1 MLGFWRQKKQ
11 ESEELGYTYYRM
23 IVQQVRKEWFYKDLQ
38 VDDTPFGRFE
48 VMTIHLFLFLRR
60 LKQEK
65 NSLAQE
71 ISQKISD
78 FFVIDLDESLRELR
92 LGESK
97 IARQFNKFIQG
108 FYGRLI
114 AYDQAFEENN
124 TALKKVIQ
132 RNLYV
137 GEVSKESQVEAVAD
151 YIRRQAV
158 FLQQQELTTLQFR
171 DVY

>member
-1 MLGFWRQKKQ
+1 MLRFWRQKKQ
-11 ESEELGYTYYRM
+11 ESEELSYTYYRM

-65 NSLAQE
+65 SSLTQE

-92 LGESK
+92 ISETK
-97 IARQFNKFIQG
+97 MAKQFNKFIQG

-114 AYDQAFEENN
+114 AYDQAFEEGDI
-124 TALKKVIQ
+124 ALKKVIH
-132 RNLYV
+132 RNLYA
-137 GEVSKESQVEAVAD
+137 GEVGREAQIDAVAD
-151 YIRRQAV
+151 YIHRQAA
-158 FLQQQELTTLQFR
+158 FLQQQSLTILQFKG
-171 DVY
+171 VY

>member
-1 MLGFWRQKKQ
+1 MLRFWRQKKQ
-11 ESEELGYTYYRM
+11 ESEELSFTYYQM
-23 IVQQVRKEWFYKDLQ
+23 LVQQVRKQWFYTDLH

-65 NSLAQE
+65 NALAQE

-92 LGESK
+92 ISETK
-97 IARQFNKFIQG
+97 MAKQFNKFIQG

-114 AYDQAFEENN
+114 AYDRAFEEGDA
-124 TALKKVIQ
+124 TLKEVVH
-132 RNLYV
+132 RNLYA
-137 GEVSKESQVEAVAD
+137 GEVGKESQIEAVAD

-158 FLQQQELTTLQFR
+158 FLQQQDLTILQFK
-171 DVY
+171 DIY